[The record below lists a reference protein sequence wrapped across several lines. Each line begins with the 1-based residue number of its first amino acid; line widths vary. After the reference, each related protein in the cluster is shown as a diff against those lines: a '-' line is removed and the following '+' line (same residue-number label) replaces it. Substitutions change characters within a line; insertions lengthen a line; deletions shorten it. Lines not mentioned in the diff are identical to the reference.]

1 MSAEFVLLYLITFV
15 VFLDVHGLAPL
26 MAPYARAL
34 GASVG
39 LVGWVVGAFSVT
51 NLLGNLGGGA
61 WADRVGR
68 KIPLVVGLLIVGAAL
83 LSYPAVRSAWALLA
97 IRALHG
103 LGSALVA
110 PACLAYLG
118 DVSPLASRGRTMAFY
133 GVAYGMSGLVGPPL
147 GGVIRDRFGYPAVFL
162 GLAALMFLAALAS
175 LVRLRGGHLSQ
186 DAPEAVRGV
195 WRALLRRRL
204 SVSFVAAFCW
214 MFALGTLL
222 VFLPLVGEERRFT
235 AAQVGMLFGS
245 FALAASLLQASPL
258 GRLSDRWGRLPMV
271 VLGLALI
278 VAALVALSFLTA
290 WGPMMGAMFLYG
302 LGFGILFPAKTALI
316 ADETTPLTRG
326 KASGAFT
333 ALYSVGMIAGTGM
346 AGAMEQWQHVAG
358 IHPFQV
364 AALVVLGGLLWALFA
379 GLGRHTRRAARNT

>member
-1 MSAEFVLLYLITFV
+1 MSVEFVLLYLITFIL
-15 VFLDVHGLAPL
+15 FLDTHGLAPL
-26 MAPYARAL
+26 IAPYAYAL

-39 LVGWVVGAFSVT
+39 LTGWVVGAFSVT
-51 NLLGNLGGGA
+51 NLLGNLGGGM
-61 WADRVGR
+61 WTDRVGR
-68 KIPLVVGLLIVGAAL
+68 KGPLVVGLLTVVTAL
-83 LSYPAVRSAWALLA
+83 LVYPALRSPYALLA
-97 IRALHG
+97 VRALHG

-118 DVSPLASRGRTMAFY
+118 DASIPAARGRTMALY

-147 GGVIRDRFGYPAVFL
+147 GGLIRDRFGYPAVFL
-162 GLAALMFLAALAS
+162 GLAALMLMVALAALG
-175 LVRLRGGHLSQ
+175 RLKGGRLPQEDPGPSG
-186 DAPEAVRGV
+186 GV

-204 SVSFVAAFCW
+204 SVSYVAAFCW

-222 VFLPLVGEERRFT
+222 VFLPLTGEERGFT

-271 VLGLALI
+271 AVGLALI
-278 VAALVALSFLTA
+278 AAALLLLSVLTA

-302 LGFGILFPAKTALI
+302 LGFGVLFPAKSALI

-326 KASGAFT
+326 KASGVFT
-333 ALYSVGMIAGTGM
+333 AMFSVGMIGGTGM
-346 AGAMEQWQHVAG
+346 AGAMERWHQAVG
-358 IHPFQV
+358 LHPFQV
-364 AALVVLGGLLWALFA
+364 AALVVIGGLLWTTLI
-379 GLGRHTRRAARNT
+379 GLTGRRNPHP